1 MDRYFYWC
9 GLIINVI
16 VAIGFL
22 IGIGF
27 SFAQWIEDIKEEG
40 RFGKH
45 KLWGRKNDGEDG
57 IESEGSDYAAGRKA
71 RSDLEQS

>member
-9 GLIINVI
+9 GLIINVL

-22 IGIGF
+22 IAISF
-27 SFAQWIEDIKEEG
+27 SFVQWIEDIKEEG

-45 KLWGRKNDGEDG
+45 KLWRRKNDGEDG
-57 IESEGSDYAAGRKA
+57 IESKGSDYAAGGEA
-71 RSDLEQS
+71 RSDLKQP